1 MKNFRHS
8 SPWTLLLFFSTLS
21 SLLATSYAQDSTS
34 STDSGDVASENA
46 AGASGP
52 GSSMISSKS
61 HDVVITL
68 SVIVGV
74 VAVLGVSSAILFL
87 VAKKRQWAVREAMR
101 RSTRRAAN
109 AIKSP
114 LTPRFPK
121 SPRDAPPRPGATR
134 IETARSV
141 PFNPRTKF
149 ERGQNE
155 SKKERELDLERGIEL
170 GATKTSSVRVSTK
183 ESNTSNDSDGNE
195 PKRGWGTFFSFGRH

>member
-74 VAVLGVSSAILFL
+74 VAVLGGWSPHLPCELSYAAI
-87 VAKKRQWAVREAMR
+87 
-101 RSTRRAAN
+101 
-109 AIKSP
+109 P
-114 LTPRFPK
+114 
-121 SPRDAPPRPGATR
+121 
-134 IETARSV
+134 
-141 PFNPRTKF
+141 
-149 ERGQNE
+149 
-155 SKKERELDLERGIEL
+155 
-170 GATKTSSVRVSTK
+170 RVS
-183 ESNTSNDSDGNE
+183 EILTS
-195 PKRGWGTFFSFGRH
+195 